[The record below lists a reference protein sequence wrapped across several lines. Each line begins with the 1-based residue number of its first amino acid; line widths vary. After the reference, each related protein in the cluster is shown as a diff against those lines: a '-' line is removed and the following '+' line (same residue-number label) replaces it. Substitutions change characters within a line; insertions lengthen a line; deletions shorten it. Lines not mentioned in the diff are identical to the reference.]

1 MDGVLIGRV
10 RGIDLRVNWSIG
22 IIAMLIAWS
31 LAETVLPDAVD
42 GRSETEYWVAGTLT
56 ALGLLAA
63 LIAHELGHSLVA
75 LRNDVGVKGITLWML
90 GGVAVLER
98 NPSTPGAAIRI
109 AAAGPAVSAA
119 IGVIGL
125 AVAVPLTGLAGASVQ
140 WFGAMNLALAAF
152 NLLPAFPLDG
162 GRLYQ
167 AWQWRT
173 TGSERDA
180 TRRAVRL
187 GLSVGAVLVGI
198 GLLELLLVSTIGGLW
213 LMMIGWFIREA
224 ARAHLRQSEMERPL
238 SDMHVTQVMSPAP
251 VTVLSDISLDNFIAG
266 VFFGGRHA
274 AYPVVDAD
282 GAVVGMIT
290 LNAVRS
296 LPPERAAHS
305 TVAEL
310 TVPLDDLVVVAPET
324 SVAELMPLM
333 QERGER
339 RALVMDDA
347 GALLG
352 IVSPSDVARLVAV
365 VELAVDRVDHVG

>member
-63 LIAHELGHSLVA
+63 LVAHELGHSLVA